1 MSESNLLKIKSVLT
15 LYSICAYISKI
26 GLIGLLILGVQMG
39 LSVLYLL
46 VLLFTVNLL
55 FPLPFLFYI
64 KSKGYGKIENAG
76 ELTAKVPV
84 FLLFVSTVLYYL
96 GSLLIA
102 GKVEQL
108 FDEKVSWLLPF
119 GDFSWLG
126 FSIFMKLRKSEK
138 IPNKKGLFIGFFVTN
153 AEKEYNNP

>member
-1 MSESNLLKIKSVLT
+1 MNIKEEKLINCFLGLPRGAKVSESNLLKIKSVLT
-15 LYSICAYISKI
+15 LYSICAYISNI
-26 GLIGLLILGVQMG
+26 LLIGLLILGVQMG
-39 LSVLYLL
+39 LNVLYLL

-55 FPLPFLFYI
+55 FPIPFLFYI
-64 KSKGYGKIENAG
+64 KNKGYGKIENAG

-108 FDEKVSWLLPF
+108 FD
-119 GDFSWLG
+119 G
-126 FSIFMKLRKSEK
+126 KSVLVAAFW
-138 IPNKKGLFIGFFVTN
+138 GLFMAWFFHIHEASEIRKNT
-153 AEKEYNNP
+153 K

>member
-1 MSESNLLKIKSVLT
+1 MNIKEEKLINYFLGLPRGAKVSESNLLKIKSVLT
-15 LYSICAYISKI
+15 LYSICAYISNI
-26 GLIGLLILGVQMG
+26 LLIGLLILGVQMG
-39 LSVLYLL
+39 LNVLYLL

-55 FPLPFLFYI
+55 FPIPFLFYI
-64 KSKGYGKIENAG
+64 KNKGYGKIENAG

-108 FDEKVSWLLPF
+108 FD
-119 GDFSWLG
+119 G
-126 FSIFMKLRKSEK
+126 KSVLVAAFW
-138 IPNKKGLFIGFFVTN
+138 GLFMAWFFHIHEASEIRKNT
-153 AEKEYNNP
+153 K